1 MAITDIS
8 IPLKYVFT
16 QATEPNDK
24 TEGKLWY
31 NTSDNSLYTSDG
43 TNYVKLG
50 IDTTFFNEIFN
61 NSLDILDIQA
71 QETLDGGQSAYMV
84 RDLFTDADGYLD
96 SIDTGN
102 TTATFNSNLYTN
114 PLSFTNQENINGTS
128 AKNTTN
134 SFNINMTAKKEI
146 VISKIYTGMNGTGTY
161 HIKIVQ
167 NGNTL
172 LDHTFNFISAT
183 EQFLELEN
191 YFNDSI
197 KIGDFQIQINT
208 TSASTYKT
216 NSMSNTSLNNV
227 EFTNQTLPCIN
238 DTGGYTLMQ
247 TKEANKIDGI
257 IQSNKQD
264 LNIEPS
270 NFQVYAHKQTI
281 SGTGNITASVS
292 FDNGANY
299 QTVNLNTT
307 TTITDKGDEMILKLN
322 LNAGASNG
330 LASCEGYGVMFW

>member
-16 QATEPNDK
+16 QATEPDDK

-31 NTSDNSLYTSDG
+31 NTSDNSLYTSNG

-84 RDLFTDADGYLD
+84 RDLFTDADGFLD
-96 SIDTGN
+96 TVDTGN
-102 TTATFNSNLYTN
+102 TTASFDTNLYKNFGISGADNISTTTMNNVTSITTKRGAVITVKN
-114 PLSFTNQENINGTS
+114 PILLKTATTNQPSGTAPTKWYLGKTNGGSEIASGDITTGTAIINQILTAGIYYLTADNDGS
-128 AKNTTN
+128 SFDTPTN
-134 SFNINMTAKKEI
+134 SADTYPYIGTNWEI
-146 VISKIYTGMNGTGTY
+146 TNG
-161 HIKIVQ
+161 V
-167 NGNTL
+167 
-172 LDHTFNFISAT
+172 
-183 EQFLELEN
+183 
-191 YFNDSI
+191 
-197 KIGDFQIQINT
+197 
-208 TSASTYKT
+208 
-216 NSMSNTSLNNV
+216 
-227 EFTNQTLPCIN
+227 
-238 DTGGYTLMQ
+238 TGGNVWVWNGYT
-247 TKEANKIDGI
+247 ADGI
-257 IQSNKQD
+257 VTDVLIQTNKQD

-270 NFQVYAHKQTI
+270 NFQVYAHKQII